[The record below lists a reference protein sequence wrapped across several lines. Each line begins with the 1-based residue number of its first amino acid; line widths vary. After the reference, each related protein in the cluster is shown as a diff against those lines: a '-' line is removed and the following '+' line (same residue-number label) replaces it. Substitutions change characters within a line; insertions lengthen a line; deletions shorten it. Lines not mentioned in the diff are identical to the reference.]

1 MERSLGAVHQKVITL
16 KEKLL
21 LHKIFFWRKEKMELC
36 PFGLALISFRW
47 PPLLDKLFIA
57 DQRAVPKAVS
67 TAIDIH

>member
-1 MERSLGAVHQKVITL
+1 
-16 KEKLL
+16 
-21 LHKIFFWRKEKMELC
+21 MELC